1 MVIRRLGTGD
11 ERLLR
16 EVRLRALEDAPYAF
30 SSSLAHESGLGPEF
44 WEDRVAASERGVD
57 SVVVGAVE
65 TGQTLG
71 MAGGFL
77 LREERGIAMVWGMWV
92 APSARRDGIGQ
103 KLLEAV
109 ADWARDAGA
118 DHLQLAVTDC
128 EESRPASAFYRQLG
142 FTQTGEQE
150 RLDWNPSLIARFLSR
165 PL

>member
-1 MVIRRLGTGD
+1 
-11 ERLLR
+11 
-16 EVRLRALEDAPYAF
+16 
-30 SSSLAHESGLGPEF
+30 
-44 WEDRVAASERGVD
+44 
-57 SVVVGAVE
+57 
-65 TGQTLG
+65 
-71 MAGGFL
+71 
-77 LREERGIAMVWGMWV
+77 MWV